1 MHTYI
6 HTYINKVMCKYMYL
20 HIEYYICKYGVL
32 GITRHEV
39 RKLRSEIRETIGK
52 FENEGRIFQ
61 QPYEKSGTYENRFA
75 SMGKLFQSFSE
86 NINMHI
92 YAPTKCI

>member
-32 GITRHEV
+32 GITRHYV

-52 FENEGRIFQ
+52 FEN
-61 QPYEKSGTYENRFA
+61 
-75 SMGKLFQSFSE
+75 
-86 NINMHI
+86 
-92 YAPTKCI
+92 